1 MGCDRSCALDD
12 ILKSG
17 QPLIFGATD
26 AMETQLRNRSMTSNV
41 DIEVFYDGGC
51 PLCRREI
58 SMLRRRDHAQR
69 IRFTDIDAP
78 GFSPDSVGRTR
89 EELMARLHAR
99 LPDGTWIWGVEVFRR
114 LYAAA
119 GFQRLARLSRWPVI
133 SQLLELAYRV
143 FARNRLRLTGRCS
156 AESCPTRPQTTD
168 KAGVTHS

>member
-1 MGCDRSCALDD
+1 
-12 ILKSG
+12 
-17 QPLIFGATD
+17 
-26 AMETQLRNRSMTSNV
+26 MTADY

-58 SMLRRRDHAQR
+58 NMLRRRDRAQR
-69 IRFTDIDAP
+69 VRFTDIDDP

-99 LPDGTWIWGVEVFRR
+99 LPDGTWIWGVEVFRH

-119 GFQRLARLSRWPVI
+119 GFHRLARLSRWPVI
-133 SQLLELAYRV
+133 SPLLELAYRV

-156 AESCPTRPQTTD
+156 AESCQVSPPTMDR
-168 KAGVTHS
+168 AGTTHS